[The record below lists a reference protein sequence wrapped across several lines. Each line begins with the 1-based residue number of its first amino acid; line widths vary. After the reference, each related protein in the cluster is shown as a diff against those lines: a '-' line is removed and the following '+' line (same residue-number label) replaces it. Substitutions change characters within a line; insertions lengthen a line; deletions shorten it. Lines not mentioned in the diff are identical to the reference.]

1 MSKNLKTAVY
11 VGAFVLAIVVIAAF
25 GASAAIPV
33 AGLGFLALVVPP
45 ALPARNSGEQQQHF
59 FRVRLGIN
67 NVAAMSAGVKI
78 GRLPARAIIT
88 AVAVHV
94 NTAFNSVTTDT
105 IVLGSTNGGTD
116 IAASQSLH
124 AAGFAAGTAVGMAST
139 SEVDIWLKY
148 ASTGGAASAGD
159 ATLILSYIPDNDQ

>member
-1 MSKNLKTAVY
+1 
-11 VGAFVLAIVVIAAF
+11 
-25 GASAAIPV
+25 
-33 AGLGFLALVVPP
+33 
-45 ALPARNSGEQQQHF
+45 
-59 FRVRLGIN
+59 
-67 NVAAMSAGVKI
+67 
-78 GRLPARAIIT
+78 
-88 AVAVHV
+88 VAVHV